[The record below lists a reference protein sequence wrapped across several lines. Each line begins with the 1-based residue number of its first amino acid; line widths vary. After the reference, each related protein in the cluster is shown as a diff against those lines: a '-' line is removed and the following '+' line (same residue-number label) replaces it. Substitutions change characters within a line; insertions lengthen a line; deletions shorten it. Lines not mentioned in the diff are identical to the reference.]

1 MAMYNKKKI
10 TASSEDYLEAIYCL
24 NQKQGMVRVTD
35 VADELSVS
43 KPSVNRAIKK
53 LVTED
58 LVAHENYSEI
68 KLTDKGFVEAKNVTR
83 VHGILKNFL
92 INILGVDIE
101 IAEKEACAMEHSICE
116 ETVNKLEDYIDKVTE
131 RG

>member
-1 MAMYNKKKI
+1 MYNKKKI
-10 TASSEDYLEAIYCL
+10 TASSEDYLEAIYYL
-24 NQKQGMVRVTD
+24 NQKQGLVRVTD

-53 LVTED
+53 LISEE
-58 LVAHENYSEI
+58 LVVHETYSEI
-68 KLTDKGFVEAKNVTR
+68 KLTEKGFIEAKNVTR

-92 INILGVDIE
+92 IDILGVDIE

-116 ETVNKLEDYIDKVTE
+116 ETVNKLAEYIDKVN
-131 RG
+131 RKG

>member
-10 TASSEDYLEAIYCL
+10 TASSEDYLEAIYYL

-53 LVTED
+53 LVSEE
-58 LVAHENYSEI
+58 LVFHENYSEI
-68 KLTDKGFVEAKNVTR
+68 KLTEKGFIEAKNVTR
-83 VHGILKNFL
+83 VHGILKSFL
-92 INILGVDIE
+92 IDILGVDNE
-101 IAEKEACAMEHSICE
+101 VAENEACAMEHSICE
-116 ETVNKLEDYIDKVTE
+116 ETVNKLAKYIDKITE
-131 RG
+131 RS